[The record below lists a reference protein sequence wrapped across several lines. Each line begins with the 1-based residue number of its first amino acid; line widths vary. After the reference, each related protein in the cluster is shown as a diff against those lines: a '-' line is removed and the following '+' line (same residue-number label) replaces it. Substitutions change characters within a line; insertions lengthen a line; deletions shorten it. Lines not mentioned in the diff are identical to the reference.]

1 MIDIDKKADIDS
13 PRPISNGVDE
23 ISYDDFA
30 KLDIRIGTVTAAELV
45 PETDK
50 LIKCTVDFGQELGT
64 RTIVSGIAQWKK
76 PEELVGRQFPYIVNL
91 APRVL
96 RGIES
101 QGMLLAA
108 SPVRGDA
115 SNGASDERTVV
126 LIVPETDVPPGT
138 KLK

>member
-1 MIDIDKKADIDS
+1 MAE
-13 PRPISNGVDE
+13 E

-30 KLDIRIGTVTAAELV
+30 KLDIRVGTVIAAEMV
-45 PETDK
+45 PDADK
-50 LIKCTVDFGQELGT
+50 LIKCTIDLGEFGQ

-76 PEELVGRQFPYIVNL
+76 PEELVGKQLPYIVNL

-96 RGIES
+96 RGVES

-108 SPVRGDA
+108 SDE
-115 SNGASDERTVV
+115 NGVALLQPERA
-126 LIVPETDVPPGT
+126 VPPGT

>member
-1 MIDIDKKADIDS
+1 MEEKAI
-13 PRPISNGVDE
+13 E

-30 KLDIRIGTVTAAELV
+30 KLDIRIGTVLAAELV

-50 LIKCTVDFGQELGT
+50 LIKCTIDFGEMGT

-76 PEELVGRQFPYIVNL
+76 PEDLVGRQLPYIVNL
-91 APRVL
+91 APRML
-96 RGIES
+96 RGVES

-108 SPVRGDA
+108 S
-115 SNGASDERTVV
+115 DESGVALLTPERS
-126 LIVPETDVPPGT
+126 VPSGT

>member
-1 MIDIDKKADIDS
+1 MLEEK
-13 PRPISNGVDE
+13 SN

-45 PETDK
+45 PDTDK
-50 LIKCTVDFGQELGT
+50 LIKCTIDFGELGE
-64 RTIVSGIAQWKK
+64 RTIVSGIAIWKK
-76 PEELVGRQFPYIVNL
+76 PESLVGKQFPYIVNL
-91 APRVL
+91 APKML

-108 SPVRGDA
+108 SDA
-115 SNGASDERTVV
+115 DGAALLSPERTV
-126 LIVPETDVPPGT
+126 PAGT